1 MQVVADNSTVESCSL
16 SISVSVG
23 AKELKT
29 CRSLVE
35 ANYATVKSDD
45 CFTLK
50 SNDSLHFQTSSLP
63 MEANNSKSVWF
74 APADS
79 TAVELCFLFI
89 EAKELKKIG
98 SLVDAKCSTA
108 KSNDCLDF
116 ETKSD
121 VEIICSKVDS
131 KCLSVIEE
139 KENIKSSAFSCCLVI
154 NEEQFVLSEL
164 NNISLINPFL
174 TLMDIFTRK

>member
-1 MQVVADNSTVESCSL
+1 MCPLGQ
-16 SISVSVG
+16 
-23 AKELKT
+23 KKLKT

-63 MEANNSKSVWF
+63 VEANNSKSVSF
-74 APADS
+74 EPADS
-79 TAVELCFLFI
+79 TVELCFLFG

-98 SLVDAKCSTA
+98 SLVDAKYSAA

-121 VEIICSKVDS
+121 VEIICSNVDS
-131 KCLSVIEE
+131 KCLSVVEE
-139 KENIKSSAFSCCLVI
+139 KENI
-154 NEEQFVLSEL
+154 
-164 NNISLINPFL
+164 
-174 TLMDIFTRK
+174 